1 MDGCATNQGRRRG
14 LKNYFIFHNGLH
26 ISESCGSHKVALLP
40 QKLVV
45 NGKYQCLQ
53 EADSIAVGLSAFFN
67 DSSLRTAIL
76 ENTQKVMSLNV
87 LKLVSPAS
95 TRWLSHLQCSERLID
110 VLPSVLPALNSIYT
124 RIDDKKD
131 MKALG
136 FMLAIIKPDF
146 ILSCLALHDVFKTMS
161 LLIHWLQ
168 TNPNSADITR
178 VPVLVNNTVSKL
190 LFLAG
195 DKTKQSSMDITEFGN
210 RKLTLEKFTE
220 LHLMVTNFVDS
231 TPAAGSTRNRREG
244 TYIEDVEAVFEGFRG
259 EVLEPFAK
267 EMATNLE
274 LSLEVD
280 PVCEAF
286 GCLDVRNFPK
296 SEADVDTFGED
307 DLETIIGWYG
317 DAKKSVY
324 PEDEEQSFTT
334 DPVLSSEETK
344 VEYNSYKK
352 LLILEQRRFNRENH
366 RAKEQCEMKLNSIRK
381 NHNTGRDKRKI

>member
-1 MDGCATNQGRRRG
+1 M
-14 LKNYFIFHNGLH
+14 
-26 ISESCGSHKVALLP
+26 GS
-40 QKLVV
+40 
-45 NGKYQCLQ
+45 
-53 EADSIAVGLSAFFN
+53 N
-67 DSSLRTAIL
+67 D
-76 ENTQKVMSLNV
+76 
-87 LKLVSPAS
+87 
-95 TRWLSHLQCSERLID
+95 
-110 VLPSVLPALNSIYT
+110 
-124 RIDDKKD
+124 
-131 MKALG
+131 
-136 FMLAIIKPDF
+136 PDNE
-146 ILSCLALHDVFKTMS
+146 K
-161 LLIHWLQ
+161 
-168 TNPNSADITR
+168 
-178 VPVLVNNTVSKL
+178 NTVNKL
-190 LFLAG
+190 HFLAG
-195 DKTKQSSMDITEFGN
+195 DETKQSSMDITEFRN
-210 RKLTLEKFTE
+210 RKFTLEKFTE

-334 DPVLSSEETK
+334 DPVISSEETQ
-344 VEYNSYKK
+344 VEYKS
-352 LLILEQRRFNRENH
+352 
-366 RAKEQCEMKLNSIRK
+366 
-381 NHNTGRDKRKI
+381 